1 MLKFLKKDSFV
12 LGIALG
18 LLMPMIIFG
27 VLYSAIGLIKSFYM
41 ADLLQG
47 TVLLVSI
54 FMNMF
59 TLRHYLLKEKFDKSG
74 RGILLATFVYAIV
87 YFYLYFN

>member
-1 MLKFLKKDSFV
+1 MLKILKKDSFI

-18 LLMPMIIFG
+18 LLMPMAVFG
-27 VLYSAIGLIKSFYM
+27 ILYAAVGLIKSFYM
-41 ADLLQG
+41 AGLLQG
-47 TVLLVSI
+47 TLLLVSI

-59 TLRHYLLKEKFDKSG
+59 ALRHYLLKEKFDKSG
-74 RGILLATFVYAIV
+74 RGILLATFIYAIV